1 MQTPIEIYEILKAK
15 LITNESDIAI
25 INNILCIKP
34 SLILLEFTFLL
45 INACKYP
52 VKMSQIE
59 KIRGV
64 IICHI
69 KLEKFKCI
77 KCLAEDLGTTQKH
90 LRERAKEFKQT
101 GCDLF

>member
-34 SLILLEFTFLL
+34 SLILVEFTFLL

-52 VKMSQIE
+52 VKMSQNE

-64 IICHI
+64 IICQI

-77 KCLAEDLGTTQKH
+77 KKSS
-90 LRERAKEFKQT
+90 K
-101 GCDLF
+101 

>member
-52 VKMSQIE
+52 VKMKKKK

-69 KLEKFKCI
+69 KLEKFKFI
-77 KCLAEDLGTTQKH
+77 KKSSKITH
-90 LRERAKEFKQT
+90 LTFNKLYAHKFNFVNKKKRNI
-101 GCDLF
+101 